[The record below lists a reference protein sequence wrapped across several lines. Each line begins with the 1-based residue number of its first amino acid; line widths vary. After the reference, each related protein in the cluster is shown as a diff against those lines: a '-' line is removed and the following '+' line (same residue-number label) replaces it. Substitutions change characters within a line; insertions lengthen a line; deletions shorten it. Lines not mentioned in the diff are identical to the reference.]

1 LDRIVKI
8 YSSPLELA
16 EKFAEVLVK
25 MIRKSAKLENS
36 FTIALSGGSTP
47 ELLYSLLSEK
57 YAESVPWQSVHF
69 FWGDERCV
77 SPDNSES
84 NFCKANG
91 SFLSKIE
98 IPSVNIHRIRGEEDP
113 PSEAIRYSEEIALFT
128 AKRNG
133 MPSFDLI
140 LLGLGEDGH
149 TASIFPGHL
158 DFFDS
163 VNLCEVAV
171 HPVTSQKRITVT
183 GKVIN
188 NANSLT
194 FLVSGK
200 QKADVVKKLFKKD
213 PLALNYPA
221 YYVVPVNGSISWFID
236 QEAASLI

>member
-1 LDRIVKI
+1 LDKIVKI
-8 YSSPLELA
+8 FSSPLELA
-16 EKFAEVLVK
+16 EKFAEELVQ
-25 MIRKSAKLENS
+25 MIRNSVKLKRS

-57 YAESVPWQSVHF
+57 YFEPVLWQSVHF

-77 SPDNSES
+77 SPANQDS
-84 NFCKANG
+84 NFGAANDR
-91 SFLSKIE
+91 FLSKIE
-98 IPSVNIHRIRGEEDP
+98 IPSANIHRIRGEDDP
-113 PSEAIRYSEEIALFT
+113 VKEALRYSEEMSLFT

-140 LLGLGEDGH
+140 LLGLGADGH

-158 DFFDS
+158 DFFNS
-163 VNLCEVAV
+163 FNLCEVAV
-171 HPVTSQKRITVT
+171 HPSTSQKRITVT

-188 NANSLT
+188 NADALI

-200 QKADVVKKLFKKD
+200 QKADVLKKLFKKD

-221 YYVVPVNGSISWFID
+221 YYVVPVHGSISWFID
-236 QEAASLI
+236 KEAASLI

>member
-1 LDRIVKI
+1 MDRIVKI
-8 YSSPLELA
+8 FSSPLELA
-16 EKFAEVLVK
+16 EKFAEELVK
-25 MIRKSAKLENS
+25 MIRKSAKLKSS

-47 ELLYSLLSEK
+47 ELLYRLLGEK
-57 YAESVPWQSVHF
+57 YAESVSWHSVHF

-84 NFCKANG
+84 NFNAANG
-91 SFLSKIE
+91 SFLSKIK
-98 IPSVNIHRIRGEEDP
+98 IPAANIHRIRGEEDP
-113 PSEAIRYSEEIALFT
+113 VSEASRYSEEITLFT
-128 AKRNG
+128 ATRG
-133 MPSFDLI
+133 GIPSFDLI

-149 TASIFPGHL
+149 TASIFPGRL
-158 DFFDS
+158 DFFNS

-188 NANSLT
+188 NAKALT

-200 QKADVVKKLFKKD
+200 QKADIVKKLFKND

-221 YYVVPVNGSISWFID
+221 FYVVPVNGSISWFID
-236 QEAASLI
+236 REAAGLI

>member
-1 LDRIVKI
+1 MDKTVKI
-8 YSSPLELA
+8 FSSPLELA
-16 EKFAEVLVK
+16 EKFAEELVH
-25 MIRKSAKLENS
+25 MIRKSAKLKRS

-57 YAESVPWQSVHF
+57 YSEPAIWQSVHF

-77 SPDNSES
+77 SPNNSES
-84 NFCKANG
+84 NFGAANDR
-91 SFLSKIE
+91 FLSKIE
-98 IPSVNIHRIRGEEDP
+98 IPSANIHRIRGEDDP
-113 PSEAIRYSEEIALFT
+113 VREALRYSEEISLFI

-133 MPSFDLI
+133 IPSFDLI

-158 DFFDS
+158 DFFKS
-163 VNLCEVAV
+163 FNLCEVAV
-171 HPVTSQKRITVT
+171 HPSTSQKRITVT

-188 NANSLT
+188 NADALT

-221 YYVVPVNGSISWFID
+221 YYVVPVHGSISWFID
-236 QEAASLI
+236 KEAASLI